1 MSDRRKRKQKKI
13 MIACGGTAGHIFP
26 GLTLAEELSRR
37 HRGSVNISFVTSDNS
52 LAQKLLKKSGY
63 HFYTIP
69 VKGLKKRSVLGNID
83 FMSALFAGAA
93 ESVGIVLKE
102 KPDCFVAFGSY
113 VSGLPFMVASLLKI
127 PTIIHEQNMVMG
139 KANRIMRRFATKV
152 ALSFPRR
159 SAAVADDKVVVTG
172 NPIRHS
178 AVKGSSR
185 EKARIFLGL
194 AVDKFTIL
202 VIGGSQG
209 SRAVNSAV
217 IGALKD
223 MDKLLRSKM
232 QIIHIAGEEDYKRLR
247 GEYENISNL
256 SYKVYP
262 FSSDMG
268 TLYSAA
274 DIAVSRAGA
283 SAIFE
288 LCAHRIPA
296 ILIPYPFAEGH
307 QSENA
312 KFLSDRNAA
321 VMMEEKNLCRDSLKY
336 AILRF
341 LEDANLRALMRK
353 KLRNLAIPAAAEKL
367 ADEVDALLC

>member
-1 MSDRRKRKQKKI
+1 MSDKRKKKQKKI

-26 GLTLAEELSRR
+26 GLTLAEELLRR
-37 HRGSVNISFVTSDNS
+37 HRGRVNISFVTSDNS
-52 LAQKLLKKSGY
+52 LAQKLLKKSG
-63 HFYTIP
+63 HRFYTIP
-69 VKGLKKRSVLGNID
+69 VKGMKKRSVLGNLD

-152 ALSFPRR
+152 ALSFPRK
-159 SAAVADDKVVVTG
+159 SALADDKVVVTG
-172 NPIRHS
+172 NPIRQS
-178 AVKGSSR
+178 ASKGSGH
-185 EKARIFLGL
+185 EKARMSLGL
-194 AVDKFTIL
+194 AEDKFTML
-202 VIGGSQG
+202 VMGGSQG
-209 SRAVNSAV
+209 SRAVNLAV

-223 MDKLLRSKM
+223 MDKSLRSKM

-247 GEYENISNL
+247 GEYQNISNL

-307 QSENA
+307 QLENA

-321 VMMEEKNLCRDSLKY
+321 VIIEEKNLCRDSLKY

-353 KLRNLAIPAAAEKL
+353 KLKNLAIPCAAEKL